1 MKDEPLVTMKT
12 GEEIIQDC
20 KREIL
25 KLEIESENILREA
38 NEKLRQIG
46 FKIAKLKKTMETA
59 KEMDKPFA
67 HLLKEAGE

>member
-25 KLEIESENILREA
+25 KLEIESENIRREA

-46 FKIAKLKKTMETA
+46 FKISKLKKTMETA

-67 HLLKEAGE
+67 RLLKEAWE